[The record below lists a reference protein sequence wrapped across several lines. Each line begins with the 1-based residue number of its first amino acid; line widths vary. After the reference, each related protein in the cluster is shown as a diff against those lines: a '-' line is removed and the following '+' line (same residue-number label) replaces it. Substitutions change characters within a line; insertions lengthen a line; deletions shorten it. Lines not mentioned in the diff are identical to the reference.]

1 MEQHFPRKGAL
12 VELKIVLVSVTQ
24 ESSTPALRESQKLLV
39 TFHKFLFWRVAIAC
53 NAKHFY
59 NY

>member
-12 VELKIVLVSVTQ
+12 VELKIVQ
-24 ESSTPALRESQKLLV
+24 ESSTPALRESQKLQV
-39 TFHKFLFWRVAIAC
+39 TFHKFLFRRVAIAC